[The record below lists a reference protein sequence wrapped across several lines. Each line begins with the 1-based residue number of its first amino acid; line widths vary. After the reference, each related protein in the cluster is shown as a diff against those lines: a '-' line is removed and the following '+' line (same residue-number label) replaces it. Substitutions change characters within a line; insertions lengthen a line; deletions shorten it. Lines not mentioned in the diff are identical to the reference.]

1 MDDFDVEDE
10 HLDNGDEDESS
21 QMPVARE
28 QRPLAFKMTIEGIA
42 EQDLIAIAVRRFE
55 KQLEASFTTEH
66 KKRIDDA
73 IEHAVDAAVARIV
86 ETRLD
91 AEINRIID
99 DGWEERGKW
108 GEKTGRKF
116 SLAQKVT
123 ELLREKVDSY
133 GHAEYNGIPRAE
145 RFMRKAVEEV
155 FAKELKA
162 ELEDAKKRVRKM
174 VDDEVMAR
182 LSKTLKEA
190 LGLS

>member
-99 DGWEERGKW
+99 EGWEERGKW

-133 GHAEYNGIPRAE
+133 GHAEYNGIPRAD
-145 RFMRKAVEEV
+145 RLMQNAVEKV
-155 FAKELKA
+155 FAEELKV

-182 LSKTLKEA
+182 LSKTLKDA
-190 LGLS
+190 LGLT